1 MVMMRVA
8 GLAKLAAIAA
18 ALPVLAVGSAAGDQ
32 CVDKCRAANNQCRI
46 ATKGTSSACDSRMQL
61 CIDGCRARR

>member
-1 MVMMRVA
+1 MVMTRAA
-8 GLAKLAAIAA
+8 GLATSAAIAA
-18 ALPVLAVGSAAGDQ
+18 AVSLFAVTSAAADQ

-46 ATKGTSSACDSRMQL
+46 ATKGTSSACDSQMQA